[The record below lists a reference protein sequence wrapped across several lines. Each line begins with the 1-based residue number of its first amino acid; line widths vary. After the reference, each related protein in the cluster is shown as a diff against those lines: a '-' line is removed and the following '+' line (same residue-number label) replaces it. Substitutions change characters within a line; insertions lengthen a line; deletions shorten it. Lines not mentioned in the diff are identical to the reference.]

1 MVNGW
6 MLLVQE
12 VSDRALWCAR
22 LVSGRLFS
30 FFFFLIIK
38 MPTDVQ
44 QSGQSHVSRHF
55 KWMER
60 SRCKHHRGSERRQPA
75 PSNTSSSLS
84 NFSRLLILDGRKM
97 KNRREKKVY
106 RICIWNFIFTCV
118 GCEILSRVNNQ
129 LDEDVTALT
138 AGSDTVTFG
147 RDEWREMSSLDLE

>member
-1 MVNGW
+1 MYTPGIW
-6 MLLVQE
+6 Q
-12 VSDRALWCAR
+12 A
-22 LVSGRLFS
+22 
-30 FFFFLIIK
+30 FFLMIK

-60 SRCKHHRGSERRQPA
+60 SRCERSRGSERRQPA

-84 NFSRLLILDGRKM
+84 TFPCLLILDGRKM
-97 KNRREKKVY
+97 KDRRGKKKPKTFMGFAYEISSPLV
-106 RICIWNFIFTCV
+106 W

-129 LDEDVTALT
+129 LDEDVTAPT

-147 RDEWREMSSLDLE
+147 RDE